1 MRGDGAPAGGTGD
14 STGGTGGSD
23 RSDGRTTGRL
33 RRTTGA
39 AAVAAAVVGAFAV
52 GSALGGGDA
61 VAPPGVDGTGPDG
74 PNGDDASFVAFPA
87 DLRPASSCA
96 ALLEHY
102 VERGVERVTAWG
114 WTRPYPYWWDTAVRR
129 DAGLAEPTSPA
140 APGAERSA
148 AADAGT
154 HRATSS
160 ETGTNVQEAGVDE
173 PDTVKTDG
181 EVLVRVRGEE
191 LEVHDVSDPSP
202 ERLAVL
208 PLDGVDTPEVLL
220 AGDTVVVVGADEEAV
235 RRADGTRA
243 GTRLLTVDL
252 ADPAAPAVTEDVSIS
267 AGAASVRQHGDV
279 VRLVVSAGLPDL
291 DFTLPGRGVGR
302 AEALAANRAA
312 VEASTVEDW
321 LPTLADE
328 GRGAAAEQ
336 LLDCTDV
343 ALPPDEVG
351 LGTVAVVGLDAGD
364 PTDVEAVGLA
374 GATDLAYEST
384 DHLYLAASPGW
395 ASPAAASR
403 VACFEACDPAL
414 LGGTVG
420 GTVGGTSH
428 LFDFEL
434 DGVRASH
441 VASGEVEGDL
451 RDRWSMDESGGV
463 LRVAVG
469 PTEDTGDFNS
479 IVTLRRD
486 GAELVEVGRLD
497 RLGVREDI
505 QSVRWFDDLALVV
518 TFRRVDPLYAVD
530 LGDVTAP
537 RLLGE
542 LKIPGFSSYLH
553 PLGSMRLVG
562 AGEGPTG
569 RGWGA
574 QLGLF
579 DVTDLAEV
587 RRIDVES
594 FAGGTTPLAGSD
606 PRAFTWV
613 PEHRT
618 VLTVVQRWGRTPVGL
633 LATTRITEGRL
644 ETTTRRVE
652 YGRDVAAVRTVPLG
666 GGRLALVTGEQVEFL
681 QLG

>member
-1 MRGDGAPAGGTGD
+1 MRGDGTPAGGTGD
-14 STGGTGGSD
+14 STAGGTGGSD
-23 RSDGRTTGRL
+23 RSDGRTAARW
-33 RRTTGA
+33 RRA
-39 AAVAAAVVGAFAV
+39 AGGTAVAAAVVGAFAV
-52 GSALGGGDA
+52 GSALGGGDP
-61 VAPPGVDGTGPDG
+61 VARLGADGTGPNVG
-74 PNGDDASFVAFPA
+74 DASFVAFPA

-102 VERGVERVTAWG
+102 VERGLERVTAWG

-129 DAGLAEPTSPA
+129 DAGLTAPSSPA
-140 APGAERSA
+140 AQGAERSA
-148 AADAGT
+148 AADLGT

-160 ETGTNVQEAGVDE
+160 RTGTNVQEAGVDE

-191 LEVHDVSDPSP
+191 LEVHDVSGPSP
-202 ERLAVL
+202 QRLAVL
-208 PLDGVDTPEVLL
+208 PLDGVDTPELLL
-220 AGDTVVVVGADEEAV
+220 AGDTVVVVGTDEEAV
-235 RRADGTRA
+235 RRTDGTRA
-243 GTRLLTVDL
+243 GTRVLSVDL
-252 ADPAAPAVTEDVSIS
+252 ADPAAPSVTEDVRVS
-267 AGAASVRQHGDV
+267 ASVASVRQHGDV

-291 DFTLPGRGVGR
+291 DFTVPGRGVGR

-312 VEASTVEDW
+312 VEGSTVEDW
-321 LPTLADE
+321 LPALTDE
-328 GRGAAAEQ
+328 GRGTTAEQ

-351 LGTVAVVGLDAGD
+351 LGTVAVVGFDAGD
-364 PTDVEAVGLA
+364 PTDVEAIGLA

-403 VACFEACDPAL
+403 VACFEACEPGL
-414 LGGTVG
+414 L
-420 GTVGGTSH
+420 GGTSH

-434 DGVRASH
+434 DGVRARH

-505 QSVRWFDDLALVV
+505 ESVRWFDDLALVV

-530 LGDVTAP
+530 LTDVTGP

-553 PLGSMRLVG
+553 PLGSKRLVG
-562 AGEGPTG
+562 VGEGPTR

-579 DVTDLAEV
+579 DVTDLADV

-594 FAGGTTPLAGSD
+594 FAGGTTPLAGAD

-666 GGRLALVTGEQVEFL
+666 GGRVALVTGEQV
-681 QLG
+681 QLLELG